1 MARDA
6 LLAQHDIVLVMVPVL
21 VDQMLHQ
28 RRERSLRPERPGVHL
43 RHGPLA
49 DVLHALA
56 VGDQVLLDLGHLAH
70 VELEL
75 VLCRQHTGLVIDTT
89 TTRRHDDDTK
99 MTKGVGHTW

>member
-28 RRERSLRPERPGVHL
+28 RRERSLSPERPGVHL

-89 TTRRHDDDTK
+89 TTRRRQRLQ
-99 MTKGVGHTW
+99 GR

>member
-1 MARDA
+1 MAGDA
-6 LLAQHDIVLVMVPVL
+6 LLAQHDVVLIVMPVL

-28 RRERSLRPERPGVHL
+28 RRERSLSPERPRVHL
-43 RHGPLA
+43 GHSPLA

-89 TTRRHDDDTK
+89 TTRRRQRR
-99 MTKGVGHTW
+99 